1 MLKKI
6 HYTIAP
12 DMAFSPSL
20 LSFDYH
26 DYIVIEFETVIDF

>member
-6 HYTIAP
+6 HIIAP
-12 DMAFSPSL
+12 EMAFSPSL
-20 LSFDYH
+20 LLFDYH

>member
-6 HYTIAP
+6 HTIAP
-12 DMAFSPSL
+12 EMAFSPSL

>member
-6 HYTIAP
+6 HIITP
-12 DMAFSPSL
+12 EMAFSPSL
-20 LSFDYH
+20 LSFDYY